1 MFEIE
6 KKQMKNFIS
15 NLKKQMKARDKIIQ
29 EQKVLIQ
36 KNNIINRITYS
47 QLIETNDLSDGEKN

>member
-1 MFEIE
+1 MKTRDRIIE
-6 KKQMKNFIS
+6 
-15 NLKKQMKARDKIIQ
+15 

-47 QLIETNDLSDGEKN
+47 QLNVQE

>member
-1 MFEIE
+1 
-6 KKQMKNFIS
+6 MKNFIS